1 MSALS
6 ARRCEAMQLV
16 FGHDAAVAAWV
27 ASRIPHVGTAEA
39 FGPLAAIGVARG
51 GELIAGCVY
60 HNYLAPYAIGELSFA
75 ASSARWATR
84 GNICDMLAIPFRQY
98 AWRRVSCVV
107 RHDNARVARLLT
119 GLGFK
124 REGAAREMF
133 SSKPKVHG
141 VVYGMLSRE
150 YDALVERFR

>member
-1 MSALS
+1 
-6 ARRCEAMQLV
+6 MQLV

-27 ASRIPHVGTAEA
+27 ASRIPHVGTPEA

-51 GELIAGCVY
+51 GDLIAGAVY

-84 GNICDMLAIPFRQY
+84 GNVRALLSVPFRQY
-98 AWRRVSCVV
+98 AWRRLTCVV
-107 RHDNARVARLLT
+107 RHDNDRVARLLT

-133 SSKPKVHG
+133 SSSPKVHG
-141 VVYGMLSRE
+141 VIYGMLSRE
-150 YDALVERFR
+150 YDALVKRFQ